1 MIGLTG
7 PFEAVKQACKSYRV
21 YFSTPPDAKPTD
33 DYLVDHR
40 WAEILP
46 AYSSIDAQRL
56 IMRSSF
62 PLSIF
67 FYLMDS
73 DGQFMDAFGKNSTP
87 ADITAKVM
95 EHVDKWK
102 AAGREI

>member
-1 MIGLTG
+1 M
-7 PFEAVKQACKSYRV
+7 P
-21 YFSTPPDAKPTD
+21 
-33 DYLVDHR
+33 
-40 WAEILP
+40 
-46 AYSSIDAQRL
+46 
-56 IMRSSF
+56 SSF